1 MANDLTIRKII
12 IISKTEESSI
22 EVPLTKG
29 LNIIIG
35 KNKTGK
41 SSIIKT
47 IFHSLG
53 CEIKFDDDWE
63 KLNKRSIISFSIGS
77 SYFLVERSDKTYTLY
92 ASSEDLSAVSYIGSY
107 TYSEFSTKFL
117 ELFDI
122 HVTWITKNGDDKP
135 VAPPYIF
142 AFQYIDQDNGWHSI
156 AKSFDRLSYVAN
168 WDKQIIKYIVGY
180 QNEEYFR
187 LRKELEKYRI
197 LIKEIESKIKTVE
210 EFVSN
215 ILARERQNDPFA
227 HDTNTLDDT
236 FEKSKQILEQL
247 TLLEKERISMS
258 DQISQMQNEEY
269 EKKLVVE
276 ALNRYSEELVDDHT
290 YASGLE
296 DIITC
301 PFCGVVHLNEL
312 AEKSELIKDVQTAS
326 NILSSATND
335 LEVLQREIK
344 SYQNSLIDVDS
355 NYRKMRKELRL
366 LEENANVIDTLKT
379 EGKNDLINTSRL
391 EIEGIKNV
399 RNEYL
404 GIRETTQSDIKE
416 IESITRRNKISK
428 EIKVLMSILLEKL
441 ELSGTNVKLS
451 NFLPVLKHT
460 GSELPR
466 VIYAYYISLYLYNLN
481 RIDNPFKWLV
491 IDTPNQQ
498 GQDDENL
505 SNINKALELLMD
517 LRGQVFVG
525 TERLTGA
532 EDKAAN
538 VVRLKEYKRCLTKDK
553 YAEHTQLLKKLDQK
567 KAEDVLDIEKKFE

>member
-1 MANDLTIRKII
+1 MGNDLTIRKII

-41 SSIIKT
+41 SSLIKT
-47 IFHSLG
+47 IFYSLG
-53 CEIKFDDDWE
+53 CEIKFDEDWE

-77 SYFLVERSDKTYTLY
+77 SYFLVERTDNIYTLY
-92 ASSEDLSAVSYIGSY
+92 ASSEDLTSVYYIGTY
-107 TYSEFSTKFL
+107 TYSEFSAKFL
-117 ELFDI
+117 ELFDM

-142 AFQYIDQDNGWHSI
+142 SFQYIDQDKGWHSI
-156 AKSFDRLSYVAN
+156 AKSFEKLSYVPN
-168 WDKQIIKYIVGY
+168 WERQIIKYIVGY

-197 LIKEIESKIKTVE
+197 LIKEIESKINTVE

-215 ILARERQNDPFA
+215 ILTRERQNNHLPYDSNA
-227 HDTNTLDDT
+227 LDDN

-247 TLLEKERISMS
+247 TLLEKERISTS
-258 DQISQMQNEEY
+258 NQISQLQNEEY
-269 EKKLVVE
+269 ERKLVIE

-290 YASGLE
+290 YASSLD

-326 NILSSATND
+326 NILTSAVTD
-335 LEVLQREIK
+335 LEKFQREIE
-344 SYQNSLIDVDS
+344 SYQNRLIEVNS
-355 NYRKMRKELRL
+355 NYKKMKKELRL
-366 LEENANVIDTLKT
+366 LEENTNIIDTLKT

-391 EIEGIKNV
+391 EIEKIRNV

-404 GIRETTQSDIKE
+404 GIRETTQGNIKE
-416 IESITRRNKISK
+416 IESGTRRNKISK
-428 EIKVLMSILLEKL
+428 DIKVLMGLLLERL

-517 LRGQVFVG
+517 LKGQVVVG
-525 TERLTGA
+525 TERMTGV
-532 EDKAAN
+532 EDTAAN

-553 YAEHTQLLKKLDQK
+553 YAEHVLFLKKLDQMK
-567 KAEDVLDIEKKFE
+567 EENVLE